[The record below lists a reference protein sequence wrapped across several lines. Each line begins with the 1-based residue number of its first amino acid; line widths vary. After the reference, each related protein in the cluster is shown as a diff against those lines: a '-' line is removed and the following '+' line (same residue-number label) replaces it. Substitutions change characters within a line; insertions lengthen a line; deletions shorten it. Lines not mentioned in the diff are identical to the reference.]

1 MDDSNVSDSNVSLVD
16 AVDPS
21 SEITE
26 AWQIPYSELTD
37 WVRIG
42 GGNFGNVYRGSYHG
56 QVVAV
61 KELLN
66 PEAEEGAEDDMD
78 IYYQREMATLKDLQ
92 HPNVLQLLGLCKHQ
106 NTLFII
112 TEYIEGGDLRRHLK
126 NKSLKL
132 SWLLRTRIA
141 RDSAA
146 AMAYMHSKMTLHR
159 DFKSKNLLVAPDW
172 SVKVCDFGFA
182 RKIDGPKN
190 SYFTICGTDEW
201 MSPEVMLGEKYDE
214 KADVYS
220 FGMVLVEIIT
230 REKPVERSSAS
241 APYDYEKLK
250 MMTPPSCPYE
260 LFKICILCSQFYP
273 INRPTI
279 FEALEMLQDL
289 VRDLED
295 DHAEVKTV
303 SDIQAEI
310 AAAQAREEEESS
322 SGGDDDD
329 DDDDGPSS
337 EGADD
342 DGPSTA
348 DSDDEADD
356 ERLSLTMNVRKE

>member
-1 MDDSNVSDSNVSLVD
+1 MDVQATYTIESVETVVKRADE
-16 AVDPS
+16 
-21 SEITE
+21 EITGD
-26 AWQIPYSELTD
+26 WQIPYAELKD
-37 WVRIG
+37 WIRIG
-42 GGNFGNVYRGSYHG
+42 GGNFGNVYRGTYKG
-56 QVVAV
+56 NVVAV

-66 PEAEEGAEDDMD
+66 PDQEDGAEDDMD
-78 IYYQREMATLKDLQ
+78 IYYQREMATLKEMD
-92 HPNVLQLLGLCKHQ
+92 HPNVLKLLGLSKH
-106 NTLFII
+106 NDNLFII
-112 TEYIEGGDLRRHLK
+112 TEFVEGGDLRRHLK
-126 NKSLKL
+126 NKTLKL
-132 SWLLRTRIA
+132 SWGLRVRLA

-146 AMAYMHSKMTLHR
+146 AMAYMHERSILHR

-220 FGMVLVEIIT
+220 FGMICVEIIT
-230 REKPVERSSAS
+230 REKPLERASPSS
-241 APYDYEKLK
+241 PYDYEKLK

-279 FEALEMLQDL
+279 HEALEMLEALNVEMTND
-289 VRDLED
+289 ES
-295 DHAEVKTV
+295 AVKTV

-310 AAAQAREEEESS
+310 AAAAQADEDWSSNDENEENVSSDGNDNSTSES
-322 SGGDDDD
+322 DDDD
-329 DDDDGPSS
+329 
-337 EGADD
+337 
-342 DGPSTA
+342 
-348 DSDDEADD
+348 ADD
-356 ERLSLTMNVRKE
+356 ERLSLTMNVRADN

>member
-1 MDDSNVSDSNVSLVD
+1 MDPAADEARVPATADE
-16 AVDPS
+16 
-21 SEITE
+21 EITE
-26 AWQIPYSELTD
+26 DWQIPYRELLD

-42 GGNFGNVYRGSYHG
+42 GGNFGNVYRGLY
-56 QVVAV
+56 QDKVVAI

-66 PEAEEGAEDDMD
+66 PEAEEGAEEDGDMD
-78 IYYQREMATLKDLQ
+78 LYFQREMATLKDLK

-106 NTLFII
+106 DTLFII

-126 NKSLKL
+126 NKELKMT
-132 SWLLRTRIA
+132 WNLRVKIA

-146 AMAYMHSKMTLHR
+146 AMAYMHQKQTLHR

-230 REKPVERSSAS
+230 REKPVERASAS

-279 FEALEMLQDL
+279 FEALEMLISLDEE
-289 VRDLED
+289 LETD
-295 DHAEVKTV
+295 PAAVKTV

-310 AAAQAREEEESS
+310 AAAAARDEASSEDDDDAYPS

-329 DDDDGPSS
+329 
-337 EGADD
+337 
-342 DGPSTA
+342 PSTGP

-356 ERLSLTMNVRKE
+356 ERLSLNNKLRVEQ